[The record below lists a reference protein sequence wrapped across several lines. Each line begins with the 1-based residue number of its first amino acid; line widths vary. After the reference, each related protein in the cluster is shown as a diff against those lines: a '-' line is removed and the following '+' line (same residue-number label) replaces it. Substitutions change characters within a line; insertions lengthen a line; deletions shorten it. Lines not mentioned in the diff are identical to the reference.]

1 MTDSERNHTPAAEDV
16 IHTISDDMLIILPV
30 RNLVLFPGTVLPVT
44 INRERSLA
52 GAQEAVRSGRKI
64 GFLLQHDPDTQ
75 SPTGDDLHK
84 TGTVASV
91 VRYVTGQEGTHHLV
105 VQGERR
111 FRVLDFQSG
120 LPFMLARVEY
130 LSDSSTASAE
140 VEARALNLKRLS
152 AEALSLLPQAPAE
165 LSNAIQ
171 SVESPATLVDLV
183 ASFMDV
189 KPVDKQQLL
198 ETLDLKVRLNRVTEL
213 LQKRIEVLRLQRQL
227 EEQTRGAIDERHKEA
242 LLREQMRQI
251 RKELGEDG
259 ESGEELK
266 ELAEAIDKAGLPEEA
281 LEQAKKELKRLE
293 RMPDA
298 SGENSMIR
306 TWLDLVIQ
314 LPWAKLDSES
324 IDIQHARRVLDE
336 DHYGLEKIKRR
347 IIEYL
352 AVRKLNPQGRSPIL
366 CFVGP
371 PGVGKTSLGQSSARA
386 TGIKFARVSLGGVH
400 DEAEI
405 RGHRRTYIGALPGN
419 VLQAIR
425 KAGTR
430 NPVLMLDEI
439 DKLGAGIHGDPSS
452 ALLEVLDPEQN
463 NTFRDNYLGLPF
475 DLSKVMFIATANM
488 LDTIPGPLR
497 DRMEIIELTGYTE
510 QEKVEIA
517 KRYLVKRQLELNGLK
532 PEQASITDAALLQI
546 ARDYTRE
553 AGCRS
558 LERTIGAVLRNVA
571 VRIAEGTITQ
581 QTIDVADIVPILGA
595 PRFENEVAMR
605 TSVPGVATGL
615 AWTPVGGDILFIES
629 TKIPGN
635 GQLILTGQ
643 LGDVMRESAQAA
655 LSLVKSQYTR
665 LGIDPAVFRRSD
677 IHIHVPAGGIPKD
690 GPSAG
695 VAMFTSLVSL
705 LTGTMVGSDLA
716 MTGEI
721 SLRGLVLPVG
731 GIKEKVIAAH
741 RAGIRKVLLPSRNR
755 RDLEDVPQSVRDD
768 LKVVFCERV
777 DDAIREA
784 LGIELDVSHVTEA
797 A

>member
-64 GFLLQHDPDTQ
+64 GFLLQHDPDTL

-189 KPVDKQQLL
+189 KPADKQQLL
-198 ETLDLKVRLNRVTEL
+198 ETLDIKVRLNRVTEL

-227 EEQTRGAIDERHKEA
+227 EEQTREAIDERHKEA

-259 ESGEELK
+259 ESGEEVK
-266 ELAEAIDKAGLPEEA
+266 ELAEAIDKAGLSEEA

-293 RMPDA
+293 RMPEA

-371 PGVGKTSLGQSSARA
+371 PGVGKTSLGQSIARA

-581 QTIDVADIVPILGA
+581 QTIDAADIAPILGA

-635 GQLILTGQ
+635 GRLILTGQ

-655 LSLVKSQYTR
+655 LSLVKSQYAR
-665 LGIDPAVFRRSD
+665 LGIDPAVFRRND
-677 IHIHVPAGGIPKD
+677 IHIHVPAGAIPKD

-705 LTGTMVGSDLA
+705 LTGTTVGSDLA

-768 LKVVFCERV
+768 LKVIFCERV
-777 DDAIREA
+777 DDSIREA